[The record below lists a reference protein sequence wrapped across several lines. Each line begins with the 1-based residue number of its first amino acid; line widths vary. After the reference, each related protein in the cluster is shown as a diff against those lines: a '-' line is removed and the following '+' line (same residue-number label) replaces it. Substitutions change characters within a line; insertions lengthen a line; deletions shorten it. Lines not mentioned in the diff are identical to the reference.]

1 MWLGTADLGPRRA
14 KSHLSLSAGMVRQLR
29 EFLFSDGKETEMHQ
43 GFGGGGAGGR
53 NALEDISSM

>member
-29 EFLFSDGKETEMHQ
+29 EFVFSDGKETEMHQ
-43 GFGGGGAGGR
+43 GFGGGGLGEGMR
-53 NALEDISSM
+53 